1 MILFFISLPACN
13 NFITGKKRVCFH
25 NPQGL
30 WPQDITP
37 HPRQD
42 PSELPG
48 LQSWAEDMGPGL
60 LCFCPGRAEGGGRAS
75 GVGLQR
81 VGLGEAA
88 CNWHVSASQLMGRHG
103 EGASSTKHT
112 AALRPSGQGNCR
124 GGASLPQWQQ
134 CSPRCSPPRC
144 TPRCRRSAHSTGY
157 TWHAHHGPLC
167 TTSPSGDLLPL
178 GSLEKSQGSKRSPKM
193 GEGFRVAA
201 QPGSSWQRQ
210 RWHVSCPCHHLFP
223 RITSRRNGQ
232 LGSQTKQW
240 RQSKPLLTS
249 LLRHHLPRGSLCQH
263 QPNSG
268 PSGFFFL
275 TGQRSPIQ
283 RASSS
288 WKPVSFVLGGSACST
303 PHPPTPA
310 SATKYVHINHKGFGR
325 CAISTEKKEKER
337 KKGRKHGEP
346 KESKCWIRACWISV
360 CLVA

>member
-1 MILFFISLPACN
+1 MSFELWSCKWYYFSFLFQHVIILSRE
-13 NFITGKKRVCFH
+13 KKKVCFH

-178 GSLEKSQGSKRSPKM
+178 GSLEKSQGSKRSPQM

-201 QPGSSWQRQ
+201 QPGSSWQR
-210 RWHVSCPCHHLFP
+210 HVDMSHAHVTTYSRVSPPGEMANLAPRQSSEGRASPSWPPYSDITSPGEASASTSPTQGLLGFFSSQDRDLPSREQPPVGSQCHLFWTGLLVP
-223 RITSRRNGQ
+223 PPIPPHLLLPPSMSTSIT
-232 LGSQTKQW
+232 
-240 RQSKPLLTS
+240 
-249 LLRHHLPRGSLCQH
+249 
-263 QPNSG
+263 
-268 PSGFFFL
+268 
-275 TGQRSPIQ
+275 
-283 RASSS
+283 RALADV
-288 WKPVSFVLGGSACST
+288 P
-303 PHPPTPA
+303 
-310 SATKYVHINHKGFGR
+310 
-325 CAISTEKKEKER
+325 
-337 KKGRKHGEP
+337 
-346 KESKCWIRACWISV
+346 
-360 CLVA
+360 